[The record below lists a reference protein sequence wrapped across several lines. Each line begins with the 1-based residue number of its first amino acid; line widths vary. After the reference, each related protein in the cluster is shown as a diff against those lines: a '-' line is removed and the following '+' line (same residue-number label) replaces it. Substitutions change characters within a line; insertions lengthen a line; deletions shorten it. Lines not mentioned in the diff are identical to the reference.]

1 MKNTSFIFYAT
12 FYESTQCLTENRR
25 GKFLCKLLAYMT
37 GEDAPVFSEK
47 EKVERSLFLLMQPQI
62 LANLERRELSK
73 NGGAPFNNQNAS
85 INKGPEVLQF
95 FADNP
100 EATPVECAK
109 ALNISIRTVYRYK
122 NMNYPLSVFNYDP
135 TTDFTEFNSAND
147 NDSRVK
153 SHDTGNDNGTDN
165 DSAKSCAKQP
175 NVNVN
180 GNGNGNGNNTDTDTG
195 NDTDTDTGTGN
206 DNDTGNDN
214 CPKTAD
220 GDDAAPAEKSVPDFP
235 SSSLPRQNNAN
246 SGKENAA
253 ASTQSDNSGK
263 TENITE
269 FRVAGEPLRLAE
281 LLRDLHQKEDPRYHP
296 TPMYIKKWAED
307 IEKINRIDKRS
318 YEEIE
323 RVIRWVKTSGNF
335 WFSNIMSGIT
345 LRKQFSRLFLGMMQ
359 TNQRA
364 QVNGNAIEHS
374 SVDKIVIEAADI
386 PF

>member
-12 FYESTQCLTENRR
+12 FYESTQCLPQNRR
-25 GKFLCKLLAYMT
+25 GKFLCKLLAYMA

-122 NMNYPLSVFNYDP
+122 NMAYPLSVFDYDP

-147 NDSRVK
+147 NDSHVK
-153 SHDTGNDNGTDN
+153 SHDTGNDN
-165 DSAKSCAKQP
+165 
-175 NVNVN
+175 
-180 GNGNGNGNNTDTDTG
+180 
-195 NDTDTDTGTGN
+195 
-206 DNDTGNDN
+206 GNDN

-235 SSSLPRQNNAN
+235 SSSPPRQNNAN

-263 TENITE
+263 TESISE
-269 FRVAGEPLRLAE
+269 FRIAGEPMRLAE

-323 RVIRWVKTSGNF
+323 RVIRWAKTSGNF
-335 WFSNIMSGIT
+335 WFSNIMSGVS

-359 TNQRA
+359 KNQRA